1 MMRRRNNHT
10 ALSAEER
17 QAGAYTYTLTRRH
30 VKNLN
35 LRIRRDG
42 TLAASAEPR
51 VPAAAVD
58 AFVLAHGEWIDR
70 AVAAWAARQEK
81 QAAEPV
87 PDRAAALAQMQ
98 ALCDRYYPLF
108 AGVLGGQCPTVK
120 IRDMKGSW
128 GVCHPLQKSI
138 TFALR
143 LVNKPLAAQEYVVV
157 HEFCHFYHAN
167 HSAAFWDCVA
177 AVLPDWKERRALLR

>member
-17 QAGAYTYTLTRRH
+17 QAGPYAYTLTRRN

-42 TLAASAEPR
+42 GIAASAGPR

-58 AFVLAHGEWIDR
+58 AFVLAHGEWIAR
-70 AVAAWAARQEK
+70 AKADWAARQEK
-81 QAAEPV
+81 QAAEPI
-87 PDRAAALAQMQ
+87 PDRAEALAQMQ

-108 AGVLGGQCPTVK
+108 AGVLGGERPAVK

-128 GVCHPLQKSI
+128 GVCHPRQKSI

-157 HEFCHFYHAN
+157 HEFCHFYHAD
-167 HSAAFWDCVA
+167 HSPAFWACVA
-177 AVLPDWKERRALLR
+177 AVLPDWKERRLMLR